1 MKMKLQGAKLNN
13 CDTIKV
19 IRKCIGGIC
28 KRSWGISG
36 PGCSMR
42 CKTSKSTR
50 SSAAPGVAKAPSLPL
65 EWEAHP
71 VHTAAPAVIPQEGES
86 TGWRRSRTQE
96 EHFDSCGWAA
106 PDTSVGAVGWL
117 QTPPQEQLWSSP
129 HPGQLLLILPE
140 NGVWAGRS
148 RERWLL
154 TPGKL
159 EVFPINFYEAC
170 VFLLVAGHAV
180 SSLQTLLVWLPSVNH
195 TLNRRNS

>member
-19 IRKCIGGIC
+19 IRKCVGGIC

-65 EWEAHP
+65 EWEATSSAHSTTSS
-71 VHTAAPAVIPQEGES
+71 HSTAGGIHRQGS
-86 TGWRRSRTQE
+86 SCWRRSRTQE
-96 EHFDSCGWAA
+96 EHFDSGVCAEL
-106 PDTSVGAVGWL
+106 S
-117 QTPPQEQLWSSP
+117 QEPRWGQWGDFRHPKSRLWSSP
-129 HPGQLLLILPE
+129 HPGQLLLVLPE
-140 NGVWAGRS
+140 NGVWGGRG

-159 EVFPINFYEAC
+159 DVFPINFMTLA
-170 VFLLVAGHAV
+170 F
-180 SSLQTLLVWLPSVNH
+180 SS
-195 TLNRRNS
+195 